1 MREKDRR
8 RLEQQEERRKKLQKR
23 LPSLEHGES
32 QHKIII
38 NDGKYEDQGFVYV
51 SKEIAPLIKQ
61 HQIEGVRF
69 MWSQIVTDETDQA
82 QMQGCLLAHTM
93 GLGKTM
99 QV

>member
-8 RLEQQEERRKKLQKR
+8 RLEQQEVRRKKLQEK
-23 LPSLEHGES
+23 LPLLKYAEG
-32 QHKIII
+32 QHEIVI
-38 NDGKYEDQGFVYV
+38 NDGKYEDQEFVHV
-51 SKEIAPLIKQ
+51 NKKIAPLIKQ

-69 MWSQIVTDETDQA
+69 MWNQIVNDQKDHH
-82 QMQGCLLAHTM
+82 GCLLAHTM

>member
-1 MREKDRR
+1 MREHDRQ
-8 RLEQQEERRKKLQKR
+8 RLEQQDERRKKLQKK
-23 LPSLEHGES
+23 LPSLEYADG

-38 NDGKYEDQGFVYV
+38 NDGKYEHQGFIHVT
-51 SKEIAPLIKQ
+51 KEIALRIKQ

-69 MWSQIVTDETDQA
+69 MWGQIVTDEME
-82 QMQGCLLAHTM
+82 MQGCLLAHTM